1 MTGFGFESFQ
11 RLQFMKKQ
19 HISRALILLSS
30 VCLFACGGGGGGGGG
45 TDSSGSS
52 PITLNGVALKG
63 PLNGAMACADINGNG
78 LCDDG
83 TANQVR
89 TNADGSFT
97 LSLAQ
102 LVPILVLTDAATT
115 DDRGNKMT
123 AGTVL
128 KAPAG
133 STVVSVA
140 TTMISAGATN
150 DQVATALGYPAG
162 TDFKTLNPFKTG
174 GSNAEQYKF
183 ETAAMQVYTTI
194 SAIASGASSTGAS
207 SSIAFESAFK
217 ALADKAKVATAS
229 INFSSPAEIEDIAG
243 RTKVGMASVSGFDAT
258 KFEAARSDIKAAVS
272 NVNTKIQ
279 ATTEANFKSSDTSSL
294 YAVAT
299 KNVSEQVASRVTDN
313 VPMALAD
320 TANID
325 AVLTEQKQAASTV
338 LAKISDMV
346 GFWEGSFGD
355 VTASAVVLGDGV
367 AWVVV
372 NGTAPRVVK
381 VTLAVNGGMLSGT
394 GLGYAVGST
403 ATAPVAMTA
412 SLDSAKIKG
421 SVTGVKRE
429 AYAFNAANANVY
441 ATTATLGSFA
451 KTWNGVNSGR
461 TMTWTFSAAGALTG
475 SSVTTGCSYTGQL
488 TLRSEAKA
496 VVHAQVVETCPGVSA
511 ALTYI
516 GIAHINKDSQA
527 LFTLLSPQGPVLL
540 RF

>member
-1 MTGFGFESFQ
+1 
-11 RLQFMKKQ
+11 
-19 HISRALILLSS
+19 
-30 VCLFACGGGGGGGGG
+30 
-45 TDSSGSS
+45 
-52 PITLNGVALKG
+52 
-63 PLNGAMACADINGNG
+63 MACADINGNG

-102 LVPILVLTDAATT
+102 LVPILVVTDATTT

-174 GSNAEQYKF
+174 GSSAEQYKF
-183 ETAAMQVYTTI
+183 ETSAMQVYTTI

-217 ALADKAKVATAS
+217 AVADKAKVATAS
-229 INFSSPAEIEDIAG
+229 INFSSPAEIEDVAG

-325 AVLTEQKQAASTV
+325 AVLTEQKQATSTV
-338 LAKISDMV
+338 LTKISDMV

-381 VTLAVNGGMLSGT
+381 ATLAVNGGMLSGP

-403 ATAPVAMTA
+403 TTATVAMTA
-412 SLDSAKIKG
+412 SLDSAKLKG

-429 AYAFNAANANVY
+429 TYAFNAANANVY
-441 ATTATLGSFA
+441 TTTATLGSFA

-461 TMTWTFSAAGALTG
+461 TMAWTFSAAGALTG

-488 TLRSEAKA
+488 TLRSEA
-496 VVHAQVVETCPGVSA
+496 
-511 ALTYI
+511 
-516 GIAHINKDSQA
+516 
-527 LFTLLSPQGPVLL
+527 
-540 RF
+540 

>member
-1 MTGFGFESFQ
+1 
-11 RLQFMKKQ
+11 
-19 HISRALILLSS
+19 
-30 VCLFACGGGGGGGGG
+30 
-45 TDSSGSS
+45 
-52 PITLNGVALKG
+52 
-63 PLNGAMACADINGNG
+63 MACADINGNG

-102 LVPILVLTDAATT
+102 LVPILVVTDAATT

-150 DQVATALGYPAG
+150 DQVAIALGYPAG

-183 ETAAMQVYTTI
+183 ETSAMQVYTTI

-338 LAKISDMV
+338 L
-346 GFWEGSFGD
+346 
-355 VTASAVVLGDGV
+355 
-367 AWVVV
+367 
-372 NGTAPRVVK
+372 
-381 VTLAVNGGMLSGT
+381 
-394 GLGYAVGST
+394 
-403 ATAPVAMTA
+403 
-412 SLDSAKIKG
+412 
-421 SVTGVKRE
+421 
-429 AYAFNAANANVY
+429 
-441 ATTATLGSFA
+441 TLG
-451 KTWNGVNSGR
+451 
-461 TMTWTFSAAGALTG
+461 
-475 SSVTTGCSYTGQL
+475 
-488 TLRSEAKA
+488 
-496 VVHAQVVETCPGVSA
+496 
-511 ALTYI
+511 
-516 GIAHINKDSQA
+516 
-527 LFTLLSPQGPVLL
+527 
-540 RF
+540 